1 MRPRPSIGALV
12 REMQENG
19 FDDRQAMRYERAFH
33 AAKVAAVTLMCA
45 RHGAHEEE
53 MLEAVSISPRLA
65 AEAQKLVSRVELSGS
80 FVRYVHSG
88 LRF

>member
-1 MRPRPSIGALV
+1 MRNRPNIAALV
-12 REMQENG
+12 REMQAYG
-19 FDDRQAMRYERAFH
+19 FDDHQALRYDRAFH
-33 AAKVAAVTLMCA
+33 AAKIAAVTLMCA

-53 MLEAVSISPRLA
+53 MLQAVTISPRLA
-65 AEAQKLVSRVELSGS
+65 AEAQALVARVELSAS

>member
-1 MRPRPSIGALV
+1 MRPRPNIGALV

-19 FDDRQAMRYERAFH
+19 FDDRQAARYDRAFH
-33 AAKVAAVTLMCA
+33 AAKVTAVALMCA

-53 MLEAVSISPRLA
+53 MLEAVTISRRLA
-65 AEAQKLVSRVELSGS
+65 TEAQALVSRVEMSAA

>member
-1 MRPRPSIGALV
+1 MRNRPNIAALV

-19 FDDRQAMRYERAFH
+19 FDDRQAQRYDRAFH

-53 MLEAVSISPRLA
+53 MLEAVTISPRLA
-65 AEAQKLVSRVELSGS
+65 AEAQALVARIELSPT
-80 FVRYVHSG
+80 FVRHVHSG
-88 LRF
+88 SRF